1 MLTRCQAVK
10 VTGRKKLRVQPLQ
23 IIEKQRK
30 RVLRPGERAE
40 EAPEHQLEAVLR
52 ILRRQVW
59 NGWLFPNDELHLGD
73 EADDQLPIRSH
84 RLQKGVPQLIH
95 FRFAL
100 DEDLT

>member
-23 IIEKQRK
+23 IVEKQRK

-40 EAPEHQLEAVLR
+40 ESPEAVLR

-59 NGWLFPNDELHLGD
+59 NGRLFPD
-73 EADDQLPIRSH
+73 
-84 RLQKGVPQLIH
+84 
-95 FRFAL
+95 
-100 DEDLT
+100 